1 MSTKTPALVLAALG
15 VFASGTTHA
24 GSVEVGGVFS
34 VPAVSL
40 KEERYRSTVRQQF
53 DFSCGSAAVSTLLT
67 HHYAHAVTEQQ
78 VFEEMYRAGDQLKI
92 QREGFSLLD
101 MKRYLE
107 AHGFE
112 ADGFEVPLDKLEG
125 ARLPAIALINDNGY
139 NHFVVIKGIRE
150 GRVLVGDPASG
161 TRALVRTVFEARW
174 VNQIVF
180 VVTNKQAQAAFNADS
195 DWRVAP
201 RAPLTEAIGRD
212 GLTGLSMPRLGP
224 SDF

>member
-1 MSTKTPALVLAALG
+1 MTTKTLALVFAVLG
-15 VFASGTTHA
+15 AFASGSTYA
-24 GSVEVGGVFS
+24 GSVDVGGVFS

-40 KEERYRSTVRQQF
+40 KEERYLSTVRQQF
-53 DFSCGSAAVSTLLT
+53 DFSCGSAAISTLLT

-78 VFEEMYRAGDQLKI
+78 VFEEMYRAGDQVKI

-107 AHGFE
+107 AHGFQ

-125 ARLPAIALINDNGY
+125 ARIPAIALINDNGY
-139 NHFVVIKGIRE
+139 NHFVVIKGVRD
-150 GRVLVGDPASG
+150 GRVLVGDPAGG
-161 TRALVRTVFEARW
+161 TRALARAVFEARW

-180 VVTNKQAQAAFNADS
+180 VVTNKQEQAAFNTAS
-195 DWRVAP
+195 DWHAAP

-212 GLTGLSMPRLGP
+212 GLTGLAMPRLGP
-224 SDF
+224 TDF